1 VKRIA
6 LFAALALS
14 GCAGVPTLT
23 PPVLPPSATPT
34 ITPPPAPVTAV
45 SNTPAE
51 VVYAAA
57 ASLSQAEVLAKAYM
71 QSSIADPAVVA
82 EIKTLDNAAYSAI
95 QPVLDDA
102 AAGKSVISAVE
113 ASAATAALN
122 ALTSYLA
129 TNSITAGAK

>member
-6 LFAALALS
+6 LLAALALS

-23 PPVLPPSATPT
+23 LPVLPPATAPT
-34 ITPPPAPVTAV
+34 AAATPPAPTAV
-45 SNTPAE
+45 GNTPAE

-82 EIKTLDNAAYSAI
+82 EIKTLDNAAYNAI

>member
-1 VKRIA
+1 MKRIA
-6 LFAALALS
+6 LLAALALS

-23 PPVLPPSATPT
+23 PPVM
-34 ITPPPAPVTAV
+34 PPATAPTAAPAPTAA

-82 EIKTLDNAAYSAI
+82 EIKTLDNAAYNAI